1 MLKLWEYEAEIRAGF
16 WPELAPLLVMLT
28 PPPPDKKVLTVE
40 LDLIRQETDSQK
52 RGALLASAV
61 TIASRYFDK
70 EFLWRF
76 FREEV
81 EQMREGT
88 FIEEWLNEKLEQ
100 GLQQG
105 ERRQSEAILTRI
117 LARRFGRLP
126 PGLVKRLA
134 LITVVQMEAL
144 VDAALD
150 AQDLAAFERAWASM
164 ETANWVGIVAQREN

>member
-1 MLKLWEYEAEIRAGF
+1 
-16 WPELAPLLVMLT
+16 
-28 PPPPDKKVLTVE
+28 
-40 LDLIRQETDSQK
+40 
-52 RGALLASAV
+52 
-61 TIASRYFDK
+61 
-70 EFLWRF
+70 
-76 FREEV
+76 
-81 EQMREGT
+81 MREGT
-88 FIEEWLNEKLEQ
+88 FIEEWLNEKLEQGLQQ

-134 LITVVQMEAL
+134 LLTVVQMEAL

-164 ETANWVGIVAQREN
+164 ETANWVGIVAQRGN